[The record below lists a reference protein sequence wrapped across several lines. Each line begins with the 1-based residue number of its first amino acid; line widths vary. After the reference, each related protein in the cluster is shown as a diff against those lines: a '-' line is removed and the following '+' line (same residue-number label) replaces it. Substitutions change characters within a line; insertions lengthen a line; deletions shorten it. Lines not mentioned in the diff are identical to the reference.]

1 MLGERLWIRRDEQPV
16 PSHHRCVP
24 HLLNGMN
31 GAATLVAIWGVVALR
46 VWPTLFGAA
55 LMYVAKFWY
64 LDRMVWLY
72 WDAEDSQSGGNFE
85 KKGARGSP

>member
-1 MLGERLWIRRDEQPV
+1 
-16 PSHHRCVP
+16 
-24 HLLNGMN
+24 MN
-31 GAATLVAIWGVVALR
+31 GIAALITLWGVVSLR

-72 WDAEDSQSGGNFE
+72 QDVTDAEPKRRGE
-85 KKGARGSP
+85 KDGCR